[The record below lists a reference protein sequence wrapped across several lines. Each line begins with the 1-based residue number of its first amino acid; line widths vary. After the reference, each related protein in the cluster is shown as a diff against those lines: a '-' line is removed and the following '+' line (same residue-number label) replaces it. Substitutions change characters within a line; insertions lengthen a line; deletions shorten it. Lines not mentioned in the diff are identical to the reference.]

1 LQDFGDCVQSSQIG
15 PHLVQPS
22 SASAMAITLDI
33 NSSRRI
39 SANLSPKRWDHGPQV
54 RHFQAKAAAFDQS
67 PRRRCSLRRN
77 GHYNAPTTIT
87 GEEPAFMQQQP
98 QAAEFGIAEANR
110 VLGEVFAPW
119 VQDLN
124 LSIEGFDFAPPA
136 NAADWQ
142 PGAILR
148 MPFSERLCRNGGIVC
163 GQALMAFADTSM
175 VIANLAANKGY
186 RPMTTVDQ
194 TTHFMRAVTASDV
207 LADARVVRL
216 GRTMSFGRVTLLGAT
231 DNKPVAMVSSA
242 FAMLPS

>member
-1 LQDFGDCVQSSQIG
+1 
-15 PHLVQPS
+15 
-22 SASAMAITLDI
+22 
-33 NSSRRI
+33 
-39 SANLSPKRWDHGPQV
+39 
-54 RHFQAKAAAFDQS
+54 
-67 PRRRCSLRRN
+67 
-77 GHYNAPTTIT
+77 
-87 GEEPAFMQQQP
+87 MQQQP
-98 QAAEFGIAEANR
+98 QTAEFGIAEATR
-110 VLGEVFAPW
+110 VLGDVFAPW

-124 LSIEGFDFAPPA
+124 LSIEGFDFAPPTE
-136 NAADWQ
+136 AADWQ

-216 GRTMSFGRVTLLGAT
+216 GRTMSFGRVTLLSAA
-231 DNKPVAMVSSA
+231 DNRPVAMVSSA